1 VVVFGVLEQ
10 LEDESGIARIKVL
23 GEAVKYLIRYPMD
36 ASLTV
41 SQAIRGA

>member
-10 LEDESGIARIKVL
+10 LEDESGVARVKVL
-23 GEAVKYLIRYPMD
+23 GETVKYLIRYSMD

-41 SQAIRGA
+41 SPAIRGA